1 MRVSISGQIVSNDDK
16 WLYDYFDIPNT
27 CPAEIRDAI
36 EATPEGDTL
45 TVEINSGGGDM
56 FAGFEMY
63 SILRQ
68 AACPTVAEVQSL
80 AASAASTA
88 MIGCDTVL
96 LSPVAQVM
104 IHMAITETH
113 GNEDAHRESLRAL
126 ESFFVSI
133 LNGYELKCG
142 AKCDRAT
149 LERYVRQSTWIPVQD
164 AVAMGL
170 ADGILGGGEN
180 LSMDV
185 HVVNAA
191 SGIFGGLQTPTRGAL
206 LDEYHRRV
214 ANGAAPAEGHEI
226 ASAAGC
232 IDIGKPGFLSDRTAA
247 EVLAQM
253 PAADN
258 SPPTGESG
266 EASVD
271 NNWLDEAFVFI
282 EQERFKFL

>member
-1 MRVSISGQIVSNDDK
+1 MRVSISGAIVANEDK

-104 IHMAITETH
+104 IHMAITETR

-133 LNGYELKCG
+133 LNGYELRCG

-164 AVAMGL
+164 AVAMGI

-191 SGIFGGLQTPTRGAL
+191 SGILGGLQTPTRGAL

-226 ASAAGC
+226 AAAVIPAD
-232 IDIGKPGFLSDRTAA
+232 IDDLLVNNCPSPSDI
-247 EVLAQM
+247 LAQM

-258 SPPTGESG
+258 SPPTGEANP
-266 EASVD
+266 ASTSWRD
-271 NNWLDEAFVFI
+271 HAALALQYEKI
-282 EQERFKFL
+282 KFL